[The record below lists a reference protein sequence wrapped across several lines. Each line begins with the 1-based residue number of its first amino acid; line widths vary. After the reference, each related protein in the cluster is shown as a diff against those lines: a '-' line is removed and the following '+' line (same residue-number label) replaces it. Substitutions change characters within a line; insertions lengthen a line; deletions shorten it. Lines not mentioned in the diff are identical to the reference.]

1 MAKRIEGVTEKLL
14 ECAKREFLEKGYQN
28 ASLRTI
34 TQNADTTTRAVYTRY
49 SGKEG
54 LFSALVCPAADGLKE
69 LLLSIRDDFSELP
82 GDIQKEVV
90 KDDSN
95 DKFPQFME
103 YIYAHFDD
111 FKLLITCSAGTSYE
125 NYIHDLVEIDVRY
138 NLKFFKATG
147 ISKRCTPEL
156 MHILSSAFFS
166 GIFEVVIHDMSRE
179 DAENHI
185 ARLRRFFAAGWNTIL

>member
-34 TQNADTTTRAVYTRY
+34 TQNAGTTPRAVYTRY
-49 SGKEG
+49 SDKEG

-69 LLLSIRDDFSELP
+69 LLLSIRNDFSALP

-90 KDDSN
+90 KDDSQ

-103 YIYAHFDD
+103 YIYDHFDD
-111 FKLLITCSAGTSYE
+111 FKLLLACSAGTPYE

-138 NLKFFKATG
+138 NLKFFEATG
-147 ISKRCTPEL
+147 ISERCTPEL

-185 ARLRRFFAAGWNTIL
+185 AGLRRFYAAGWRTIL